1 MPKETFSALQR
12 FLFVGTL
19 LGVSALTLWV
29 LWPFVMSIFWA
40 VVLAIMLRPVFLW
53 FLERVRRPAL
63 ASLLTM
69 LATLL
74 VAGVPLYQVGMQAAT
89 EALDLYQRIGSDGI
103 SLSTVTEGS
112 YAASLLESFGISGAE
127 AEQRL
132 TELAKNTISVVAEGA
147 FSIGRATA
155 GFLLKFGVMLYLLF
169 FFLKDGARLG
179 QYLERIIPLGDERER
194 LLFARF
200 ASTTRAVVKGTL
212 IVALVQ
218 GAVGAL
224 LFFVA
229 GVGSPVLWGAI
240 MAFCALI
247 PAVGPFIV
255 WLPAGIALLLMGS
268 MWQGLVILLGG
279 AFVIGSI
286 DNILRPVLV
295 GRDSEMPDALVLLAI
310 LGGIAT
316 FGIAGVIIGPVIAA
330 LFLSLWDSFGKEF
343 SEEIALRG

>member
-1 MPKETFSALQR
+1 MPKETFSSLQHV
-12 FLFVGTL
+12 LFIGTL

-40 VVLAIMLRPVFLW
+40 AVLAIMLRPVFLR
-53 FLERVRRPAL
+53 FLTRVRRPAL
-63 ASLLTM
+63 ASLLTI

-74 VAGVPLYQVGMQAAT
+74 VVGIPLYQVGAQAAH
-89 EALDLYQRIGSDGI
+89 EALDLYQGI
-103 SLSTVTEGS
+103 ASESVSFSAITEGS
-112 YAASLLESFGISGAE
+112 YATALLDSLGVSSAE
-127 AEQRL
+127 AAQKL
-132 TELAKNTISVVAEGA
+132 TELAKNTVSVIAGGA
-147 FSIGRATA
+147 LSIGKATA
-155 GFLLKFGVMLYLLF
+155 GFLLQFGVMLYLLF
-169 FFLKDGARLG
+169 FFLKDGQTLG

-194 LLFARF
+194 VLFARF

-212 IVALVQ
+212 IVALAQ
-218 GAVGAL
+218 GAIGAL

-255 WLPAGIALLLMGS
+255 WLPAGLVLLLMGS
-268 MWQGLVILLGG
+268 VWQGLVILLGG

-286 DNILRPVLV
+286 DNILRPILV